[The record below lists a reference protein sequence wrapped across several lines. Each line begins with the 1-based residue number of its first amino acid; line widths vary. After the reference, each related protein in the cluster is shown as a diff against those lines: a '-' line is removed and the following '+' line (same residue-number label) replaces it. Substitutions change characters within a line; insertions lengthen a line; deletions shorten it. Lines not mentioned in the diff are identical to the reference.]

1 MLISCYAKLK
11 EEEKISALIESVYEQ
26 TKQIFANLAA
36 ESTNAAGIATSNH
49 HNHGHGSR
57 ALDIVNNYRAWALA
71 GGAAAMGS
79 MGLGGATSLMMAAG
93 TGLKTSDPHFQH
105 LQQQTQ
111 QQTHPHALFDPV
123 QALQILQNAGY
134 HGKCTTT
141 TVLVYCQRLPCSHSL
156 LCRLPILDIA
166 TRVALRYGQHDAYLK
181 IQLAKEPPKYDDVLG
196 YLAYLAFIAP
206 QDDMINLL
214 LTFGPA
220 LLAAKPRAFTQLLIC
235 LCSNT
240 LEVLLSF
247 EQFQVATGGLT
258 AGSTTSSST
267 TTTNKKANTTLAIKP
282 PGPHTGGHHLVDM
295 PSFPTLL
302 RILQG
307 ALECKLMTP
316 PEYFLSLT
324 DLLPLFADRPDA
336 MFSLLDGIANATKNR
351 LLPLKLWNTLLEL
364 YMSQYHKL
372 RTKAGSL
379 PEAPLITALSGV
391 TVEALETKIMLILD
405 APNVSYDA
413 AHVLLLCHIF
423 GFEKGA
429 RYLLEKQNYI
439 ELVLLQM
446 MAGRRSQEMYKLLRK
461 EGTKDPELFAQV
473 LKFFVQQTIT
483 NASSSSPPKRSQRQ
497 TSGGGGGG
505 RAGGASGLDHED
517 DEDEEK
523 RVERALI
530 RREVNGDP
538 DEDDDEDRRDGSDSG
553 SDREGNDDDDP
564 KWDVVKDLVDLI
576 EKDGILSP
584 IQVLSILSLNPDM
597 PLHVVANYVQTTF
610 SELSDSVLSIEM
622 DVKEAKRKLDQ
633 VTHTSVAE
641 IEMKKQQSALKK
653 EQAASLRKQ
662 GNSNGRAF
670 NPYEE
675 DDDDDDDDD
684 EEEKLRQLR
693 EEAERWQSIREQ
705 LIRSSKEHEAFY
717 KELEQSS
724 DGFSIVA
731 GFFGRSLIFYDN

>member
-1 MLISCYAKLK
+1 
-11 EEEKISALIESVYEQ
+11 
-26 TKQIFANLAA
+26 
-36 ESTNAAGIATSNH
+36 
-49 HNHGHGSR
+49 
-57 ALDIVNNYRAWALA
+57 
-71 GGAAAMGS
+71 
-79 MGLGGATSLMMAAG
+79 
-93 TGLKTSDPHFQH
+93 
-105 LQQQTQ
+105 
-111 QQTHPHALFDPV
+111 
-123 QALQILQNAGY
+123 
-134 HGKCTTT
+134 
-141 TVLVYCQRLPCSHSL
+141 
-156 LCRLPILDIA
+156 
-166 TRVALRYGQHDAYLK
+166 
-181 IQLAKEPPKYDDVLG
+181 
-196 YLAYLAFIAP
+196 
-206 QDDMINLL
+206 
-214 LTFGPA
+214 
-220 LLAAKPRAFTQLLIC
+220 
-235 LCSNT
+235 
-240 LEVLLSF
+240 
-247 EQFQVATGGLT
+247 
-258 AGSTTSSST
+258 
-267 TTTNKKANTTLAIKP
+267 
-282 PGPHTGGHHLVDM
+282 
-295 PSFPTLL
+295 
-302 RILQG
+302 
-307 ALECKLMTP
+307 
-316 PEYFLSLT
+316 
-324 DLLPLFADRPDA
+324 

-372 RTKAGSL
+372 RSKAGRL
-379 PEAPLITALSGV
+379 PDAPSITALSGV

-473 LKFFVQQTIT
+473 LKFFVQQTMT
-483 NASSSSPPKRSQRQ
+483 TAASSSSSSAHKRSQHDDARRHQ
-497 TSGGGGGG
+497 T
-505 RAGGASGLDHED
+505 GASGPDHED
-517 DEDEEK
+517 EEDEEK

-530 RREVNGDP
+530 RREVNGDHDE
-538 DEDDDEDRRDGSDSG
+538 DEDDDRRRDGSDSG
-553 SDREGNDDDDP
+553 SDRGGNNDNDDDDDP

-675 DDDDDDDDD
+675 DDDDDEDED